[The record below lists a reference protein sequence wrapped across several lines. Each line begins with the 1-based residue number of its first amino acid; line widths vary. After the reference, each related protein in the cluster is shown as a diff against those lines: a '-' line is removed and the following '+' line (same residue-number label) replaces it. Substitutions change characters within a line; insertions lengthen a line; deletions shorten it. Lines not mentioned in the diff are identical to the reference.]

1 MQWLVLESQIFLV
14 LHSSK
19 LVTRDVSSVQ
29 LSQDICPIQDILL
42 HNSVMCLAN
51 FPSQSRFLEIPRGG
65 GVSKAIFKW
74 KYEPKLKL
82 TVGLGD
88 YGGKRGS
95 QTNKSSMGGY
105 RYFFMEQHNGKKC
118 AHGICC
124 SCGLDQWNTPNF
136 YLNNI
141 FSCSQLQLVF
151 YWTQNYILLK
161 SDHKNDHSL
170 NLQ

>member
-1 MQWLVLESQIFLV
+1 MQWLVLESQIFLM

-19 LVTRDVSSVQ
+19 LVTRDVSFVQ

-51 FPSQSRFLEIPRGG
+51 FPSQSGFLEIPRGR

-88 YGGKRGS
+88 YGGKRGGVKLINLPWEGTDIFLWNNIMEKMCMWDLLFMWIRPMKHTKLLPK
-95 QTNKSSMGGY
+95 Q
-105 RYFFMEQHNGKKC
+105 YFFLQS
-118 AHGICC
+118 ATI
-124 SCGLDQWNTPNF
+124 GLLPNTKLYF
-136 YLNNI
+136 VEKW
-141 FSCSQLQLVF
+141 SQK
-151 YWTQNYILLK
+151 W
-161 SDHKNDHSL
+161 SL
-170 NLQ
+170 T